1 MGFEPFK
8 SKARLFRKPRH
19 CFPSKENPDVFP
31 KHSQPRRF
39 SGAPVLEAAWLSSC
53 SKAGLSTSGA
63 GTCPWALGSASTWVH
78 GLKKKMQTAHWLVV
92 SYSPRAER
100 PGSGA
105 WQPRR
110 CSLPRHAA
118 SDFGKGLKMQAD
130 NKKRAPCKD

>member
-78 GLKKKMQTAHWLVV
+78 GLKKKCKPLTGSRCRTARGLSALARV
-92 SYSPRAER
+92 
-100 PGSGA
+100 PGSRGA
-105 WQPRR
+105 AACPGTR
-110 CSLPRHAA
+110 LPT
-118 SDFGKGLKMQAD
+118 SG
-130 NKKRAPCKD
+130 RA